1 MGIELSEDQWGPID
15 EGILRCEII
24 KNMKAIRETAGVS
37 LREAMDLYYER
48 YEMLR
53 QSRASEF
60 ICDHE
65 EYWKNF
71 YS

>member
-1 MGIELSEDQWGPID
+1 MGKELSDEQWGPID

-24 KNMKAIRETAGVS
+24 KNMKAIGETAGVS
-37 LREAMDLYYER
+37 LREARDLYYER

-53 QSRASEF
+53 KSKADEF
-60 ICDHE
+60 ICEHA

>member
-1 MGIELSEDQWGPID
+1 MGTELSEEQWRPIG
-15 EGILRCEII
+15 EGILQCEII

-53 QSRASEF
+53 GSRAGEF
-60 ICDHE
+60 ICEHG
-65 EYWKNF
+65 EYWKGF